1 MARPGRESPTAQLL
15 AHVLTE
21 RWTLARSQ
29 DGGCSRRARGG
40 QDGARAGSSDSGPF
54 GKLRGKCRCSALV
67 RAAAERGVGR
77 RPSTYS
83 HLGRLPGEPPP
94 LEAVASSGGGDLSA
108 GQDLGPP
115 PENPSPYPVVPR
127 PGEPPASGRG
137 DARVSRDQR
146 GGEAAP
152 PDAPRGWE
160 QTVCVCLTVRS
171 RVCDVGK
178 AKRPADMYIRPRR
191 KVALGAGWR
200 PGACG

>member
-1 MARPGRESPTAQLL
+1 MAPGPEAL
-15 AHVLTE
+15 
-21 RWTLARSQ
+21 
-29 DGGCSRRARGG
+29 
-40 QDGARAGSSDSGPF
+40 RAGPSGN
-54 GKLRGKCRCSALV
+54 GEKCRCSALV

-108 GQDLGPP
+108 GQDVGPP